1 MEGYAS
7 QITALL
13 LLSLRIAPT
22 LAFAPP
28 FTLVRTPAMV
38 RIALSLGLSIWLLA
52 AHPEA
57 ASSVGSSA
65 GALAASAAS
74 ELLLGATLAI
84 SLQLAFA
91 AIMTAGRALDIQV
104 GFGLAQIADPTL
116 RTHMPLVGTLFVYA
130 AAAVFFGTDGPLD
143 LLAIWSRTLDV
154 IPLGGFAGSPTLRPL
169 LNYVDLVFILAMGL
183 AGVVFLTIFIID
195 VAIAFVSRTLPQMNV
210 LLLGFQVKTIAL
222 LLTLPFVF
230 AFSGALLLRL
240 MRLCVDAAATLV

>member
-1 MEGYAS
+1 MEGYAN
-7 QITALL
+7 QITAVL

-28 FTLVRTPAMV
+28 FTLMRTPAVV
-38 RIALSLGLSIWLLA
+38 RVALALGLSLWLLA

-57 ASSVGSSA
+57 ASGLRSGA
-65 GALAASAAS
+65 GALAAAAIS
-74 ELLLGATLAI
+74 ELLLGATLAV

-130 AAAVFFGTDGPLD
+130 AAAVFFATDAPLD
-143 LLAIWSRTLDV
+143 LLAIWSRTLEV
-154 IPLGGFAGSPTLRPL
+154 IPLGGFAGAPALRPL
-169 LNYVDLVFILAMGL
+169 LNYIELVFMLAMGL

-195 VAIAFVSRTLPQMNV
+195 IAIAFMSRTLPQMNV

-230 AFSGALLLRL
+230 AFSGALFLRL
-240 MRLCVDAAATLV
+240 MRLAVDAAASLV

>member
-1 MEGYAS
+1 MDGHAN
-7 QITALL
+7 QIVTVL
-13 LLSLRIAPT
+13 LLSLRIVPT

-28 FTLVRTPAMV
+28 FTLMRTPAVV
-38 RIALSLGLSIWLLA
+38 RVALSLGLSTWLLA
-52 AHPEA
+52 VDPGA
-57 ASSVGSSA
+57 ASSLHASA
-65 GALAASAAS
+65 GALAVTAAS

-143 LLAIWSRTLDV
+143 LLVIWSRTLDV
-154 IPLGGFAGSPTLRPL
+154 IPLGGFAAAPALRPL
-169 LNYVDLVFILAMGL
+169 LDYIELVFMLAMGL
-183 AGVVFLTIFIID
+183 AGVVFLTVFIID

-222 LLTLPFVF
+222 LLTLPFVL

-240 MRLCVDAAATLV
+240 MRLAVDAAARLG

>member
-1 MEGYAS
+1 MEGYAN
-7 QITALL
+7 QIAAVL

-28 FTLVRTPAMV
+28 FTLVRMPA
-38 RIALSLGLSIWLLA
+38 IARLALCLGLSIWLLA

-57 ASSVGSSA
+57 AANLRPGS
-65 GALAASAAS
+65 GALAAAMS

-130 AAAVFFGTDGPLD
+130 AAAVFFATDGPLD
-143 LLAIWSRTLDV
+143 LLAIWSRTLEI
-154 IPLGGFAGSPTLRPL
+154 IPLGGFAGAPALRPL
-169 LNYVDLVFILAMGL
+169 LDYIELVFMLAMGL

-195 VAIAFVSRTLPQMNV
+195 IAIAFASRTLPQMNV

-230 AFSGALLLRL
+230 ALSGALFLRL
-240 MRLCVDAAATLV
+240 MRLAVDATASLV